1 MKKLAVFVE
10 GQTEQI
16 FVERLLLEIA
26 GKKNIHID
34 RYEATGRQGKRR
46 FIRLEATNQ
55 SSGAKYYAQVIDSR
69 GESNV
74 KSDVRDR
81 YQGLV
86 SADFKFIIAI
96 RDVLPSFTYAE
107 ISKLRKGLMMYV
119 PTVPVSPLF
128 VLGVM
133 EIEAWFV
140 SEHTHFERIH
150 SELNPQLIMDKLGFD
165 PRVDDIQ
172 LRLQP
177 ARDLNAIY
185 DLVGLSYKKSRA
197 MVGTTV
203 NALSY
208 EHCYLDLPNRLPDVK
223 ALVGAI
229 DAFLT

>member
-86 SADFKFIIAI
+86 
-96 RDVLPSFTYAE
+96 
-107 ISKLRKGLMMYV
+107 
-119 PTVPVSPLF
+119 
-128 VLGVM
+128 
-133 EIEAWFV
+133 
-140 SEHTHFERIH
+140 
-150 SELNPQLIMDKLGFD
+150 
-165 PRVDDIQ
+165 
-172 LRLQP
+172 
-177 ARDLNAIY
+177 
-185 DLVGLSYKKSRA
+185 
-197 MVGTTV
+197 
-203 NALSY
+203 
-208 EHCYLDLPNRLPDVK
+208 VK
-223 ALVGAI
+223 AR
-229 DAFLT
+229 T